1 MSSATGRRGL
11 PITLHSGRS
20 SNNAMPETQGREWDV
35 LKMTSR
41 RYRGLSL
48 DIIHRPFRPRGY
60 VAAFLAMVRSDMTLL
75 KTCAVMFVLALAP
88 ASAMAQGCLTPAEQ
102 RAAIAGNQAVPL
114 DQATRNLRP
123 EHRGEVVNARLCRV
137 STGQLVYLLTVVN
150 RHGKVMRAR
159 FDAATGQLVQVR

>member
-1 MSSATGRRGL
+1 MSRASRSRAALRKAAPALLFIDR
-11 PITLHSGRS
+11 SGRVTTLPAS
-20 SNNAMPETQGREWDV
+20 SPWSV
-35 LKMTSR
+35 
-41 RYRGLSL
+41 
-48 DIIHRPFRPRGY
+48 P
-60 VAAFLAMVRSDMTLL
+60 DMTLL

-88 ASAMAQGCLTPAEQ
+88 ASAMAQGCLTPSEQ

-114 DQATRNLRP
+114 EQATRNLRP
-123 EHRGEVVNARLCRV
+123 EHRGDVVNARLCRV

>member
-1 MSSATGRRGL
+1 
-11 PITLHSGRS
+11 
-20 SNNAMPETQGREWDV
+20 
-35 LKMTSR
+35 
-41 RYRGLSL
+41 
-48 DIIHRPFRPRGY
+48 
-60 VAAFLAMVRSDMTLL
+60 MVRPHMTLL
-75 KTCAVMFVLALAP
+75 KTCAVMFALMLAP
-88 ASAMAQGCLTPAEQ
+88 AAAMAQGCLTPAEQ